1 METLADCGN
10 GAYHYID
17 SIGEARRVLS
27 ENLVANVTPF
37 ADDVKVQVEFNP
49 ALVKA
54 YRLIG
59 YENRELADEDF
70 KNDAK
75 DAGEVGPGMQFTVA
89 YEVALADSALEIAAP
104 ELRYGSQ
111 AGSFDTDEFACAALR
126 YRAFAD
132 GAVHE
137 QQLAMSAASVD
148 AADDDWRFA
157 ASVIEF
163 GMLLRGSEHVGTA
176 TLDGVAAR
184 LSQMQLDDERAEFA
198 SLVELARD
206 PIYVLED
213 ATRTPS
219 GA

>member
-1 METLADCGN
+1 M
-10 GAYHYID
+10 
-17 SIGEARRVLS
+17 
-27 ENLVANVTPF
+27 
-37 ADDVKVQVEFNP
+37 
-49 ALVKA
+49 
-54 YRLIG
+54 
-59 YENRELADEDF
+59 
-70 KNDAK
+70 
-75 DAGEVGPGMQFTVA
+75 
-89 YEVALADSALEIAAP
+89 
-104 ELRYGSQ
+104 
-111 AGSFDTDEFACAALR
+111 
-126 YRAFAD
+126 
-132 GAVHE
+132 HE
-137 QQLAMSAASVD
+137 QQLAMSAASVN

-176 TLDGVAAR
+176 TLDGVATR